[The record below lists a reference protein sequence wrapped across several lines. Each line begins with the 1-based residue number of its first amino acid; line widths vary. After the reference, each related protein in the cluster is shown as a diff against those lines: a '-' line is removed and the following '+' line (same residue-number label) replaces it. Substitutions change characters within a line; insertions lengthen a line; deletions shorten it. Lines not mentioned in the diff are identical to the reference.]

1 MVLVPVQLGGGL
13 GGGAAL
19 PAVGGGPWLRAQ
31 SDQGEGAESAKV
43 SKNLW
48 LEVNL
53 FIFHLIKERTAH
65 CLCVRT
71 KFFNVYNRNHYS
83 SPPHS
88 KPAQKVAKTCI
99 LLT

>member
-13 GGGAAL
+13 GGGAAH

-48 LEVNL
+48 LEVDL
-53 FIFHLIKERTAH
+53 FIGTS
-65 CLCVRT
+65 VR
-71 KFFNVYNRNHYS
+71 RS
-83 SPPHS
+83 SGRRS
-88 KPAQKVAKTCI
+88 GVAVRAVDCWQ
-99 LLT
+99 